1 MRAVCFGPV
10 VALLASLGVTLG
22 ACAQPTT
29 ADSAEQAEPGET
41 HAFLRVERT
50 VAAGPD
56 GQKLEGRA
64 AASFLRTVQPG
75 AERPLVA
82 ARLVGALLDVPRE
95 SGCVPRLASQ
105 PSVALRTLS
114 PVDLVPAGDI
124 SVQSGDVTT
133 LLAARAYPDV
143 AHLVSG
149 IVYTS
154 PDVAEEVLPSD
165 GLVRFRASGSASV
178 APLDAA
184 LDAPESLVFGLVGAQ
199 RVEGPVVT
207 ARRGAVEFSWEASKM
222 PADDG
227 EPSIRD
233 EEYLDVTTS
242 TGTRYR
248 CVPSEP
254 GKVELPAEA
263 VGDATDLNVL
273 LHRVRT
279 RGFRSDGLSSGTLQV
294 DAATALVVQV
304 EDGG

>member
-1 MRAVCFGPV
+1 MRVVRLLTLAATSAPLAFGV
-10 VALLASLGVTLG
+10 VG
-22 ACAQPTT
+22 CAQPTT
-29 ADSAEQAEPGET
+29 GESAETGET

-95 SGCVPRLASQ
+95 SGCVPRLSSQ

-133 LLAARAYPDV
+133 VLAARAYPDV

-178 APLDAA
+178 PPVDAA
-184 LDAPESLVFGLVGAQ
+184 LDAPESLAFSLVGGT
-199 RVEGPVVT
+199 RVEGPVVLV
-207 ARRGAVEFSWEASKM
+207 RRGPVVVSWDASRM

-227 EPSIRD
+227 EPLVRD

-242 TGTRYR
+242 SGARFR
-248 CVPSEP
+248 CVPAEP
-254 GKVELPAEA
+254 GRVELPAEA
-263 VGDATDLNVL
+263 VGDATDLSVL

-279 RGFRSDGLSSGTLQV
+279 RGFRSEGISSGTLQV

>member
-1 MRAVCFGPV
+1 MRV
-10 VALLASLGVTLG
+10 VKLLTLAATSAPLVLGVVG
-22 ACAQPTT
+22 CAQPTT
-29 ADSAEQAEPGET
+29 GEPAESGET

-95 SGCVPRLASQ
+95 SGCVARLSSQ

-114 PVDLVPAGDI
+114 PVDLIPAGDI

-133 LLAARAYPDV
+133 VLAARAYPDV

-178 APLDAA
+178 PPVDAA
-184 LDAPESLVFGLVGAQ
+184 LDAPQSLAFDVVGGQ
-199 RVEGPVVT
+199 RVEGPIVLV
-207 ARRGAVEFSWEASKM
+207 RRGPVVVSWAPSSM

-227 EPSIRD
+227 EPLVRD

-242 TGTRYR
+242 TGGRFR
-248 CVPSEP
+248 CVPAEP
-254 GKVELPAEA
+254 GRVELPVEA
-263 VGDATDLNVL
+263 IGEATDLNVM

-279 RGFRSDGLSSGTLQV
+279 RGFRSEGISSGTLQV